1 MRYIVLGHIGLP
13 NPLAA
18 AARSLP
24 DAILLASWGQISV
37 ELKLSDACS
46 LPLYALHAC
55 RRRQGRPSG
64 LPRFQESTVADFGH
78 RNILSFTDPAEDI

>member
-1 MRYIVLGHIGLP
+1 MRYDGGEFLLHL
-13 NPLAA
+13 A

-37 ELKLSDACS
+37 ELKLRAACS

-55 RRRQGRPSG
+55 RRRRKGLQAFPDSKRAIMRVWAQYTSG
-64 LPRFQESTVADFGH
+64 MSELH
-78 RNILSFTDPAEDI
+78 

>member
-1 MRYIVLGHIGLP
+1 MRYTVLGHIGWPRL
-13 NPLAA
+13 LAA

-24 DAILLASWGQISV
+24 DAILVASWGQISV

-55 RRRQGRPSG
+55 RRRQGRPLG
-64 LPRFQESTVADFGH
+64 LSRYQKSNVADFGH
-78 RNILSFTDPAEDI
+78 RSALELH